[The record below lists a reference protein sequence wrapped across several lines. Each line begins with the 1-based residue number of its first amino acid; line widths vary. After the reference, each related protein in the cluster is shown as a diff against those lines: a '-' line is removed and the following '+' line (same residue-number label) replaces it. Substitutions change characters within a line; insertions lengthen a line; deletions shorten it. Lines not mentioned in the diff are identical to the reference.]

1 MTEETY
7 QEYMLRLENEMDHFR
22 RDMFAKSPSAV
33 YDEAQH
39 IINMT
44 YAYNYLHSKEIP
56 DDELEYVM
64 KAKRPLH
71 EIACTRAAFDSVKYH
86 ENPIALTVFDICDK
100 RLFDEA
106 DVEKTTDRIPIR
118 FHRKVSNRSEIEG
131 FSRYGED
138 DRFDVR
144 MTVELSTTDFDRYSR
159 ELLYDQPFISDN
171 KDQMWIDHDG
181 CYHCILVHDSEN
193 NRGFLVESEGYDYA
207 RYIAYVQDTRELYL
221 QNISGKE
228 FAYPDKPKRARNPK
242 QSER

>member
-86 ENPIALTVFDICDK
+86 ENPIALTVFDI
-100 RLFDEA
+100 
-106 DVEKTTDRIPIR
+106 
-118 FHRKVSNRSEIEG
+118 
-131 FSRYGED
+131 
-138 DRFDVR
+138 
-144 MTVELSTTDFDRYSR
+144 TVWT
-159 ELLYDQPFISDN
+159 
-171 KDQMWIDHDG
+171 
-181 CYHCILVHDSEN
+181 
-193 NRGFLVESEGYDYA
+193 
-207 RYIAYVQDTRELYL
+207 
-221 QNISGKE
+221 
-228 FAYPDKPKRARNPK
+228 
-242 QSER
+242 